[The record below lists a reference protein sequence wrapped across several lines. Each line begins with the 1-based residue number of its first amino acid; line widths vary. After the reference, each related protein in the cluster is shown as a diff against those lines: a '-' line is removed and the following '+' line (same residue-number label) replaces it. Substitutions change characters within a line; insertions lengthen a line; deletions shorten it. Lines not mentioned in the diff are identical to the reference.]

1 MTLLV
6 LTSNMSQIISSAITD
21 FHSLSFE
28 DCKKHVSHQNLQA
41 FLSKPHGCDQ
51 TIVPVGGGR
60 PYLSSHPAVTLFIKR
75 CNDQVS
81 SAHVFHYV
89 VHVDDIGCLSYPVQ
103 HGFVHAD
110 LSLTEIV
117 PHISRQMVQ
126 RIARIHKIHLS
137 SHWCLT
143 KDELVKAF
151 EGHDCI
157 NCNIYISILEAQ
169 LPASDKKNKKS
180 AKAFANLTEE
190 ERVKRNMK
198 KRKGFKGD
206 ETKVSTVSPVFPP
219 PPLTKDLSETI
230 IREWCEKSKP
240 SSLEESG
247 CAVCGEL
254 VPVVH
259 LSRLKVV
266 KTMLSILV
274 APN

>member
-1 MTLLV
+1 M
-6 LTSNMSQIISSAITD
+6 
-21 FHSLSFE
+21 
-28 DCKKHVSHQNLQA
+28 
-41 FLSKPHGCDQ
+41 
-51 TIVPVGGGR
+51 VPVGGGR
-60 PYLSSHPAVTLFIKR
+60 PYLFSHPAVTSFIKR

-81 SAHVFHYV
+81 SVHVFCYV
-89 VHVDDIGCLSYPVQ
+89 DHVDDIGCLSYPVQ

-126 RIARIHKIHLS
+126 KIARIHEIPLS
-137 SHWCLT
+137 SHWHLT
-143 KDELVKAF
+143 KDELVKVF

-157 NCNIYISILEAQ
+157 NCNLYISVLEAQ

-180 AKAFANLTEE
+180 AKAFANITEE
-190 ERVKRNMK
+190 ERVKQNMK
-198 KRKGFKGD
+198 KQKGFKGD

-230 IREWCEKSKP
+230 IREWCKKSKP

-259 LSRLKVV
+259 LSRLKAV

-274 APN
+274 APGVT